1 MGAAGLLMQLIAL
14 PARGAVFGSGRSGG
28 FGGSFAS
35 GHGVML
41 QVAGEGVGDAGR
53 RRVNRLWSNARTAFT
68 RRSRYATAICDHG
81 RVHPRTTCPM
91 SLLLLAVGVLLTAL
105 LFRLRRPRAARCVGV
120 VWFVLFWLL
129 GNGLLAGRIVDATQ
143 AGQRAPARVVWQP
156 GAVIIVLGMGM
167 QRLPHEGGIEPQSL
181 AYSRILRAVQ
191 LFDACKAA
199 TQGCKVLVSGGDP
212 AGLGNSEAELYASL
226 IEEAGVPAADVW
238 KEEASRNTWE
248 NAKFTARLLSS
259 RPHGP
264 LVLVTSGLHMRRSL
278 LYFRH
283 FGLQPTPERSD
294 YTTPFA
300 SWLPNSYNLLISDL
314 AAVEWLGIARYHW
327 YNWLGRNDPPIEPA
341 PEGSSAHPLLR
352 DRPVTLPPAQ

>member
-1 MGAAGLLMQLIAL
+1 
-14 PARGAVFGSGRSGG
+14 
-28 FGGSFAS
+28 
-35 GHGVML
+35 
-41 QVAGEGVGDAGR
+41 
-53 RRVNRLWSNARTAFT
+53 
-68 RRSRYATAICDHG
+68 
-81 RVHPRTTCPM
+81 M
-91 SLLLLAVGVLLTAL
+91 SLLFLAFGVLLTAL
-105 LFRLRRPRAARCVGV
+105 LFRLRRPRIARGVGV
-120 VWFVLFWLL
+120 AWFLVFWLL
-129 GNGLLAGRIVDATQ
+129 GNGVLAGWIVDATQ
-143 AGQRAPARVVWQP
+143 AGQRSPARVDWQP
-156 GAVIIVLGMGM
+156 DAVIIVLGMGM

-226 IEEAGVPAADVW
+226 IEEAGVPAEDVL
-238 KEEASRNTWE
+238 KEEASRNTFE

-259 RPHGP
+259 RAHGP

-283 FGLQPTPERSD
+283 FGLQPTPARSD
-294 YTTPFA
+294 YTAPFA

-327 YNWLGRNDPPIEPA
+327 YNWLGRNDPPVTPA
-341 PEGSSAHPLLR
+341 PDAVPSHPRLR